1 MEHCNRISLP
11 AEKQDILEK
20 VTKIVEKSMKNL
32 SDALVRQAAED
43 AGRPDLVEMLDDA
56 RNNNG
61 MKILQRKKSEPTE
74 AEIKQ
79 KKDLNEL
86 RQVTNL
92 FRVGALPMKN
102 LLHDTMVSFVFFC
115 VVKNLFR
122 NQKWCCFSNRRL
134 RKL

>member
-1 MEHCNRISLP
+1 MEHCNRISLS

-20 VTKIVEKSMKNL
+20 VTRIVEKSMKNL
-32 SDALVRQAAED
+32 SDALVRQAAVD
-43 AGRPDLVEMLDDA
+43 AGRQDLVDLLDDA

-102 LLHDTMVSFVFFC
+102 LLHDHMVLFHF
-115 VVKNLFR
+115 NL
-122 NQKWCCFSNRRL
+122 S
-134 RKL
+134 

>member
-1 MEHCNRISLP
+1 
-11 AEKQDILEK
+11 
-20 VTKIVEKSMKNL
+20 MKNL

-102 LLHDTMVSFVFFC
+102 LLHDTMVSYDVVF
-115 VVKNLFR
+115 
-122 NQKWCCFSNRRL
+122 S
-134 RKL
+134 